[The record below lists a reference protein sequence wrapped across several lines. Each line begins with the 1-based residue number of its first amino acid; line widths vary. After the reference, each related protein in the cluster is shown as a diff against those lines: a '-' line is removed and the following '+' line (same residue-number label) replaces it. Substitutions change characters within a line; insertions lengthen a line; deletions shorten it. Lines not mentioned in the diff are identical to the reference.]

1 MRTPSRSQGPNAWRP
16 LRLLSLLAAL
26 AAVIGLQACAANAM
40 LANDEPSFGQSVR
53 AALRAQEVPA
63 PRSEGAEGVSYSEF
77 EHGLER
83 YKAPATGGSTGG
95 RAGGGTGSSMGGGA
109 ARPMLQ

>member
-1 MRTPSRSQGPNAWRP
+1 MMRSIFPALAPRATRAG
-16 LRLLSLLAAL
+16 RLLALLAAL
-26 AAVIGLQACAANAM
+26 AAAGGLQACAANAM
-40 LANDEPSFGQSVR
+40 LAGDEPSFGQSVR

-63 PRSEGAEGVSYSEF
+63 PRGEAADGVSYSEF

-83 YKAPATGGSTGG
+83 YKAPA
-95 RAGGGTGSSMGGGA
+95 AGGNPAGRPGSGTSMGGGA